1 MRVVSFDIGTRNLA
15 YAVVDVGA
23 DDMTIA
29 DWGLRDIGKKTGLNE
44 IVPPLTDWLGATFKE
59 WDVVLIENQIGS
71 KMKTIQAVVSTYFH
85 VTKLQPA
92 QLVSNVAAKLKF
104 TGIET
109 ANMKYADRKKASV
122 QYVTDRVF
130 ARGDNVS
137 HKAWFDALKKKD
149 DVSDALMQGIKYC
162 TGVCGLRWD
171 FAWGTRD
178 AAREAGSSPIL
189 NARA

>member
-1 MRVVSFDIGTRNLA
+1 M
-15 YAVVDVGA
+15 
-23 DDMTIA
+23 
-29 DWGLRDIGKKTGLNE
+29 
-44 IVPPLTDWLGATFKE
+44 
-59 WDVVLIENQIGS
+59 
-71 KMKTIQAVVSTYFH
+71 
-85 VTKLQPA
+85 
-92 QLVSNVAAKLKF
+92 
-104 TGIET
+104 
-109 ANMKYADRKKASV
+109 
-122 QYVTDRVF
+122 
-130 ARGDNVS
+130 S